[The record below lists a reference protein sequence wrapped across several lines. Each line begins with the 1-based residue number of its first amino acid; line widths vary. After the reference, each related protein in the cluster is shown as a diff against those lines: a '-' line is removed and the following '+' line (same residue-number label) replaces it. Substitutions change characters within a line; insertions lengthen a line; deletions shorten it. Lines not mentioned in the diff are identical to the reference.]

1 MVLYK
6 RMLREI
12 DSLTF
17 HYGITEIIGQATQI
31 YIILHPLTAL
41 LLFYDWVG
49 YSCWNLFFLS
59 QKMSH
64 SINTSYIWSNHLIS
78 TTLW

>member
-41 LLFYDWVG
+41 PLFYD
-49 YSCWNLFFLS
+49 
-59 QKMSH
+59 
-64 SINTSYIWSNHLIS
+64 
-78 TTLW
+78 